1 VIPSF
6 EYTVADGSA
15 VVGSGLGSAAPVKN
29 VVVENLFAGTY
40 DVTVSWELEPTSMA
54 TTSFVIP
61 ACAFPAVPPTEAE
74 VAVLWSA
81 CDPTVVSQTLLSV
94 WHPVLGPAES
104 FTWYLFEGAAVIR
117 TGLFEVDGGEAALI
131 GLNALAAG
139 DYELT
144 AFTFGPSAL
153 SASVAFTVPPCAL
166 PNDPADPVDPQAF
179 YRWMRVG
186 FSIFAAIA
194 DSHPRFR
201 AGLVEGT
208 AAEVFPEASAVLLEG
223 RLRSAHEPK
232 AQFRRRVLENGGI
245 DTSTLT
251 TVDALDAALAALT
264 GTLALEGNFS
274 TVGEPDEGVIVL
286 PVSTLPQTKLLRPP
300 PSATTHL
307 RAELAGH
314 HPACPRRE
322 SANAVALRRYADA
335 FSLATTPSSSHDCV
349 VSRRREWMRRP
360 TYCALP
366 GGQTTSSPE
375 TRGDRCGSFTN

>member
-1 VIPSF
+1 MRICVGID
-6 EYTVADGSA
+6 VAEERKGLDLVALDSDRRVGASLGRA
-15 VVGSGLGSAAPVKN
+15 TITQVTTMIAELRPEVVCIDSPPAWAAN
-29 VVVENLFAGTY
+29 GRSRAAER
-40 DVTVSWELEPTSMA
+40 ELRR
-54 TTSFVIP
+54 FGV
-61 ACAFPAVPPTEAE
+61 
-74 VAVLWSA
+74 
-81 CDPTVVSQTLLSV
+81 
-94 WHPVLGPAES
+94 
-104 FTWYLFEGAAVIR
+104 
-117 TGLFEVDGGEAALI
+117 
-131 GLNALAAG
+131 
-139 DYELT
+139 T
-144 AFTFGPSAL
+144 AFSTPTDPGPHS
-153 SASVAFTVPPCAL
+153 
-166 PNDPADPVDPQAF
+166 F

-201 AGLVEGT
+201 AGPVEGT

-223 RLRSAHEPK
+223 RLRSAHESK

-360 TYCALP
+360 TNCALS
-366 GGQTTSSPE
+366 GG
-375 TRGDRCGSFTN
+375 